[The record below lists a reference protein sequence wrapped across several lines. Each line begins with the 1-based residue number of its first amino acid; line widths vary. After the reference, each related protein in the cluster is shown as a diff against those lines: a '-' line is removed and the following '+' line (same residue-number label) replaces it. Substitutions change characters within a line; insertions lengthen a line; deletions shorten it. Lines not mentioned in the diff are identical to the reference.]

1 MSYCIRLFYE
11 MLKEKKLGEYEIK
24 QLKTIRKRIDHLI
37 MENER
42 RYGDGKGD

>member
-11 MLKEKKLGEYEIK
+11 MLAEKKLGEYEIR
-24 QLKTIRKRIDHLI
+24 QLETIRKRIDRLI

-42 RYGDGKGD
+42 RYGDGKTG